1 MSEDVTEIARKL
13 AAEFVQHFG
22 LDFPEDRS
30 DDGTCSTCVAMTE
43 KVLRSYGDTRERAG
57 IERAADLC
65 GDKGSARD
73 WPGVDEASA
82 YGNAACELEALIR
95 ALPVPAPNAG
105 GAKKRK
111 AR

>member
-1 MSEDVTEIARKL
+1 MSEEVTEIARKL

-57 IERAADLC
+57 IERAAKLRDALSDLMALVRGEC
-65 GDKGSARD
+65 PALLDGDRGGD
-73 WPGVDEASA
+73 G
-82 YGNAACELEALIR
+82 ALSIHID
-95 ALPVPAPNAG
+95 ALLRPAPVSQEPE
-105 GAKKRK
+105 R
-111 AR
+111 